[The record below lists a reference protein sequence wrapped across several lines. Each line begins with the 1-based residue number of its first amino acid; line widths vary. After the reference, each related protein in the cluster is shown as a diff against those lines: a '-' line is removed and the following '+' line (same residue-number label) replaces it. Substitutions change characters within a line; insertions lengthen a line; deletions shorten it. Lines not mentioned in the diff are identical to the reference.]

1 MKRERE
7 RERRTT
13 TRSEKYKT
21 KVKAFNMAHERSEP
35 LDSVKRDFSDLTT
48 YLGKF
53 KKKRRAAVRKSGMRA
68 FIEKS

>member
-13 TRSEKYKT
+13 TSEKYKT

-53 KKKRRAAVRKSGMRA
+53 KKRRAAVRKSGMRA